1 MRVVPVILFTFIAIV
16 GSVPAFAQNNT
27 TAGLAG
33 VGAGAALGAMSGQGA
48 TTPSSATG
56 GGAGS
61 SPIEVQIMV
70 FKGMQD
76 IASNI
81 AERSVAHIDEKYGCT
96 AQKNAD
102 FLDKKK
108 PLSEAGRKLDEDT
121 LALAQDREAVKE
133 AREGG
138 NSDTL
143 KTDRA
148 KVERDEKRL
157 AGDTDAFNNAQK
169 ALDGVISAN
178 PANCA
183 VLIED
188 STSANQ
194 IALYQ
199 AVQGYYNHLQTLR
212 DQVGK
217 QFSLQIL
224 VPPSISVP
232 NGEPASSIKVTVQNI
247 VSEPQPTA
255 EDPNNPR
262 QIKEVQLKFMGPGV
276 GPFTLTDKGS
286 CEVGQLV
293 LTYNQPCDIVVDFP
307 ALKTPPGNYSA
318 TLTILSG
325 DPGSKERDTTQ
336 TVQLAETVSQLSAEE
351 LKKQKEAQEKELK
364 EKKLAAEKLRDTLK
378 NLQVSPEVKNLFNST
393 IGIGVAGATVQTTP
407 TPAPGTTPTT
417 GGGGSTTPVDMT
429 YLSTIM
435 TALGGIK
442 SAVTYAPSSFQPTT
456 QAFQLL
462 VQTELRIRGIFPY
475 ASTSPLNLT
484 SATEELSQQFGKML
498 VLGNDVTAWTNSCK
512 PPAGN
517 SAPSGGTQ
525 TVPPSSGPNPPAPN
539 PSVTNSACSDSGV
552 VLNLAVA
559 QQMITGYTT
568 LLSTSS
574 DGSGNPVIVDVLR
587 GRILSEKM
595 ANGIPSLQVSV
606 AAAGGSSKTNSYFG
620 VNLFYTFAPSYNAGV
635 ITTFE
640 LRDKD
645 NVLLDSGA
653 QNVLFAYGKWGS
665 RHFHSRKMKQS
676 GTCDGFCSVENP

>member
-1 MRVVPVILFTFIAIV
+1 MRRITPMFFLIALCSAPVFCQ
-16 GSVPAFAQNNT
+16 SNT

-61 SPIEVQIMV
+61 SPIEIQIMV

-76 IASNI
+76 IARNI
-81 AERSVAHIDEKYGCT
+81 ADRSVAHIHDNYNCN
-96 AQKNAD
+96 AQTNRS
-102 FLDKKK
+102 FLDGRK
-108 PLSEAGRKLDEDT
+108 PLSAAGGKVDKDNWALEQDRK
-121 LALAQDREAVKE
+121 ALKEDREA
-133 AREGG
+133 G
-138 NSDTL
+138 NPGDIL
-143 KTDRA
+143 QNDRA
-148 KVERDEKRL
+148 KVEQDEKQL
-157 AGDTDAFNNAQK
+157 ADDTDAFNSAQK
-169 ALDGVISAN
+169 ALDDAIAAN
-178 PANCA
+178 PGNCA
-183 VLIED
+183 ILIED

-199 AVQGYYNHLQTLR
+199 SVQGYSGHLQTLH
-212 DQVGK
+212 DQVQK
-217 QFSLQIL
+217 FFSLQII
-224 VPPSISVP
+224 VPSSISIP
-232 NGEPASSIKVTVQNI
+232 NGAPGSSVTVTVKNV
-247 VSEPQPTA
+247 VSEPPPVKAT
-255 EDPNNPR
+255 NNPR
-262 QIKEVQLKFMGPGV
+262 QIKQLQLTFMGPGA
-276 GPFTLTDKGS
+276 GPFTLIPTAS
-286 CEVGQLV
+286 CAVGQPV
-293 LTYNQPCDIVVDFP
+293 LTFNQSCDVVVDFP
-307 ALKTPPGNYSA
+307 TSKTPPGNYSA
-318 TLTILSG
+318 TLSILSG
-325 DPGSKERDTTQ
+325 DPGSSESNTTQ
-336 TVQLAETVSQLSAEE
+336 TVQLTATVSQLSEE
-351 LKKQKEAQEKELK
+351 DLKKQKEAQDEELK
-364 EKKLAAEKLRDTLK
+364 KKKLAEEKLRDKLDK
-378 NLQVSPEVKNLFNST
+378 LHVSPAVRDLFNDT
-393 IGIGVAGATVQTTP
+393 ISSQAAQPSVQTESAPTGGATTTP
-407 TPAPGTTPTT
+407 PA

-475 ASTSPLNLT
+475 TSTSPLNLT
-484 SATEELSQQFGKML
+484 SATDELSQQFGDML
-498 VLGNDVTAWTNSCK
+498 VLGNDVTAWTNLCK

-517 SAPSGGTQ
+517 STPTGGTQ
-525 TVPPSSGPNPPAPN
+525 TVPPPSGTIPPAQN
-539 PSVTNSACSDSGV
+539 TSLTNSACSDPGV
-552 VLNLAVA
+552 VVKLAVA

-587 GRILSEKM
+587 GKILSDKM
-595 ANGIPSLQVSV
+595 ADGIPSLQVSV

-640 LRDKD
+640 LRGKD

-665 RHFHSRKMKQS
+665 RHFHSHKMKQS
-676 GTCDGFCSVENP
+676 GTCDGFCSVETP